1 VPNRLT
7 ESISPW
13 VDNAESGWHA
23 FFAQDQ
29 WTLGR
34 LTLQGAIR
42 FDRSTSWFPAQQEGP
57 SRFLPTPFVFP
68 QQNGVNAYK
77 DITPRMGVA
86 WDVFG
91 NGKTAIKA
99 NLGKYLEGQGVTN
112 NWANSSSVLRMPGTA
127 GGPFGPLAVTRTWTD
142 ANGNFTPDCN
152 LQNPAA
158 QDLRSS
164 GGDFCGA
171 ISSSLFGQNILQN
184 SYDPALLT
192 GWGVR
197 ASDWDLGVTLQQ
209 QLMPRASIE
218 VAYIRRQYSG
228 FTVTDNLS
236 VQASDYASY
245 SITTPVDPRLPGGG
259 GQVISGLY
267 DVNPGKFGQIS
278 NYITDSAKYGN
289 IYQYF
294 NGVGITLNVRTSSG
308 LTLQGGPSIGQN
320 VADACAVRANLPE
333 LSIGLG
339 PGLVG
344 STVSPTSPYC
354 HVAYGVLTQ
363 ARALAAYIIPKID
376 VQVSTVFQSKPGALL
391 AANYN
396 VPSAAISQ
404 SLGRAPAGNP
414 ANVTIN
420 LLPPG
425 TAYGDRLNQ
434 LDFRVAKLL
443 RFGRAKTMVGLD
455 LYNALTP
462 ARC

>member
-1 VPNRLT
+1 
-7 ESISPW
+7 
-13 VDNAESGWHA
+13 
-23 FFAQDQ
+23 
-29 WTLGR
+29 
-34 LTLQGAIR
+34 
-42 FDRSTSWFPAQQEGP
+42 
-57 SRFLPTPFVFP
+57 
-68 QQNGVNAYK
+68 
-77 DITPRMGVA
+77 VA

-112 NWANSSSVLRMPGTA
+112 NWANSSSVLRMPGTS
-127 GGPFGPLAVTRTWTD
+127 GGPFGPLGVTRTWTD
-142 ANGNFTPDCN
+142 ANSNFTPDCN

-171 ISSSLFGQNILQN
+171 ISNQSFGQNILTN
-184 SYDPALLT
+184 NFDPALLT

-218 VAYIRRQYSG
+218 VAYSRRSYRG
-228 FTVTDNLS
+228 FTVNDNLL
-236 VQASDYASY
+236 VQSSDYSAY
-245 SITTPVDPRLPGGG
+245 SITTPVDSRLPGGG

-278 NYITDSAKYGN
+278 NLVTDSAKYGDW
-289 IYQYF
+289 YTYF
-294 NGVGITLNVRTSSG
+294 NGVDITLNVRTGAG
-308 LTLQGGPSIGQN
+308 LTLQGGTSTGQN

-333 LSIGLG
+333 LNSAVG

-363 ARALAAYIIPKID
+363 ARGLATYVIPKVE

-396 VPSAAISQ
+396 VPSAAIAQ

-414 ANVTIN
+414 ANVSIN

-425 TAYGDRLNQ
+425 SAYGDRLNQ

-443 RFGRAKTMVGLD
+443 RFGRTKTMVGLD
-455 LYNALTP
+455 VYNALNSGAVLTYNSNFVP
-462 ARC
+462 NGTWNQPVTILTGRLAKISAELTW